1 MQGPLGS
8 LVQPMLR
15 SAILFFFFSL
25 LALAGCG
32 TNGCGGPG
40 EAETP
45 EVPRPYTPCCGA
57 QPAPGSLSDPG
68 LPSEGPGPFRF
79 VKTQKTY
86 EDTERSRS
94 ILTDV
99 FLPSEDGLSPSD
111 SGGPY
116 PLVVVVHGFSGS
128 KDLMTSYGER
138 LATWGYVALVP
149 TLPCSSFLDV
159 FCLSHTESARDVL
172 FLLNSVCCETG
183 EESSIFFGL
192 VDRSRLG
199 CLGHSLGGKLCA
211 LAALMDGS
219 IRAVA
224 GLDPVDGADPAG
236 LLEGDPDFPDLAPAL
251 LPDLKIPTLYLGGTE
266 PDSILGLECAPRS
279 QNFHAFWLAS
289 PSPAVEIEVQGA
301 DHTDFVDQSFL
312 FRLLDPCSTGTADEK
327 VVKDLARK
335 YAVAFFQD
343 RLRGWERFRSDYA
356 GSGVEADAALGRVAW
371 QAK

>member
-1 MQGPLGS
+1 
-8 LVQPMLR
+8 MLR
-15 SAILFFFFSL
+15 GSVLFFLFSF
-25 LALAGCG
+25 LALSGCEA
-32 TNGCGGPG
+32 NGQGGHD
-40 EAETP
+40 ETETP
-45 EVPRPYTPCCGA
+45 DIPRPYTPCCKTERL
-57 QPAPGSLSDPG
+57 PSPLSDPD
-68 LPSEGPGPFRF
+68 LPSNGQGPFRF
-79 VKTQKTY
+79 VRIHRTFQ
-86 EDTERSRS
+86 DAQRARS
-94 ILTDV
+94 IPADI
-99 FLPSEDGLSPSD
+99 FLPSSDGFSPVH
-111 SGGPY
+111 GGAPY
-116 PLVVVVHGFSGS
+116 PLVAVLHGFSGS

-149 TLPCSSFLDV
+149 TLPYSSFLDV
-159 FCLSHTESARDVL
+159 LRLSHLESARDVL
-172 FLLNSVCCETG
+172 FLLESLCCETD
-183 EESSIFFGL
+183 EEDSTFFGL

-251 LPDLKIPTLYLGGTE
+251 LPDLRVPSLYLGGTE

-289 PSPAVEIEVQGA
+289 PSPAVEIEVRGA

-312 FRLLDPCSTGTADEK
+312 FRLLDPCNAGQIDER
-327 VVKDLARK
+327 VVKGLAQK
-335 YAVAFFQD
+335 YVVAFFQD

-356 GSGVEADAALGRVAW
+356 GPGVDADAARGLVTW

>member
-1 MQGPLGS
+1 ML
-8 LVQPMLR
+8 PMLR
-15 SAILFFFFSL
+15 NSIPFFLFFF

-32 TNGCGGPG
+32 TNGRNGSG
-40 EAETP
+40 EEETY
-45 EVPRPYTPCCGA
+45 EIPRPYTPCCKA
-57 QPAPGSLSDPG
+57 DREPVPLSDPG
-68 LPSEGPGPFRF
+68 VPPAGAGPFRF
-79 VKTQKTY
+79 VRLQRTFQ
-86 EDTERSRS
+86 DTERSRA
-94 ILTDV
+94 IQADV
-99 FLPSEDGLSPSD
+99 FIPSSDGFSPAT
-111 SGGPY
+111 GGAPY
-116 PLVVVVHGFSGS
+116 PLVAVVHGFSGS
-128 KDLMTSYGER
+128 KDLMTTYGER

-149 TLPCSSFLDV
+149 TLPYSSFLDV
-159 FCLSHTESARDVL
+159 LRLSHLESARGVL
-172 FLLNSVCCETG
+172 FLLDSVCCETG
-183 EESSIFFGL
+183 EESSTFFGL

-251 LPDLKIPTLYLGGTE
+251 LPDLTIPTLYLGGTE
-266 PDSILGLECAPRS
+266 PESVLWLECAPRS

-289 PSPAVEIEVQGA
+289 PSPAVEIEIRGA

-312 FRLLDPCSTGTADEK
+312 FRLLDPCNTGTADERA
-327 VVKDLARK
+327 VKDLARK
-335 YAVAFFQD
+335 YVVAFFQD

-356 GSGVEADAALGRVAW
+356 GSGAEGDAALALVTW